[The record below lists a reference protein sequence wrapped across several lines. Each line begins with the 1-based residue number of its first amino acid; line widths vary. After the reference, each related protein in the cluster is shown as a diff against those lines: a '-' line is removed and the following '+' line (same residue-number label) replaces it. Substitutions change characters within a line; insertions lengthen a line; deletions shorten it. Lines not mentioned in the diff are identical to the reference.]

1 MCSCGTGSSINQF
14 WDMICVHVER
24 GGGALL
30 AKKSIPGQYNFNS
43 NFSFYSNEWTW
54 KTILVVLP
62 TDSRLHDIHLICSLW
77 RFAYKQEYI
86 ASGQH
91 KFKSPATR
99 KTSFE
104 VWIAIQISSKN

>member
-86 ASGQH
+86 SSGQH